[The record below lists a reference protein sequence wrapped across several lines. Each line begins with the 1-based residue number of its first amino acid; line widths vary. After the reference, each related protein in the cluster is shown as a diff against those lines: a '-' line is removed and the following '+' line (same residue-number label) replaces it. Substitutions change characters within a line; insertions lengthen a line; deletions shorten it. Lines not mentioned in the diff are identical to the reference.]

1 MKDMIEFPVLYTFKA
16 MGENNNQF
24 INDVKT
30 VFSEK
35 ELQDFIER
43 PSKKGNYVSVSAT
56 VEVSD
61 YAELQSFYS
70 LIKMIN
76 GLKYHL

>member
-1 MKDMIEFPVLYTFKA
+1 MIEFPVLYTFKA

-30 VFSEK
+30 IFCEK
-35 ELQDFIER
+35 KLQDFIER

-56 VEVSD
+56 VEVKD
-61 YAELQSFYS
+61 YDELQSFYS
-70 LIKMIN
+70 SIKMVN